1 MPAYDGERF
10 FPPAPAAL
18 VTLRNPT
25 NNTVAADVPMLL
37 DSGADATMV
46 PERIV
51 ASLGIDTSMSPQFE
65 VVGVEGTPLVA
76 KAVSL
81 ELLFLGRRFR
91 GEFLLTPDDCG
102 ILGRNILNRVPLLLD
117 GPKLTWEEARR

>member
-1 MPAYDGERF
+1 MPAYEGERF
-10 FPPAPAAL
+10 FPPAPVAL
-18 VTLRNPT
+18 VTLRHATT
-25 NNTVAADVPMLL
+25 NLEASNVPMLI

-46 PERIV
+46 PERLV
-51 ASLGIDTSMSPQFE
+51 ETLGVDTSLSAQFE
-65 VVGVEGTPLVA
+65 IIGVEGTSTFA

-91 GEFLLTPDDCG
+91 GEYLLTPNEYG

-117 GPKLTWEEARR
+117 GPKLIWDEAPL

>member
-10 FPPAPAAL
+10 FPPAPVAL
-18 VTLRNPT
+18 VTLRNAT
-25 NNTVAADVPMLL
+25 TGTVASNVPMLL

-46 PERIV
+46 PEKIV
-51 ASLGIDTSMSPQFE
+51 AGLGIDTSATQQFE
-65 VVGVEGTPLVA
+65 VTGIEGTSMVA

-91 GEFLLTPDDCG
+91 GEFLLTPNDCG
-102 ILGRNILNRVPLLLD
+102 ILGRNTLNRIPLLLD
-117 GPKLTWEEARR
+117 GPRLVWDEGRR

>member
-10 FPPAPAAL
+10 FPPAPVAL
-18 VTLRNPT
+18 VTLRNAKT
-25 NNTVAADVPMLL
+25 KAAASSVPMLL

-46 PERIV
+46 PEQTV

-65 VVGVEGTPLVA
+65 VIGVEGTPTFA

-102 ILGRNILNRVPLLLD
+102 ILGRNILNRVPLLLN
-117 GPKLTWEEARR
+117 GPNLTWDEVRR